1 MPCKVCLRPKK
12 AQIERQIAA
21 RDLTMSKAAR
31 IVGCH
36 NSTVSRHMRS
46 CVAPHVAEIAR
57 QQAREKQSIDI
68 IQQLA
73 QSHQTTQ
80 HILENA
86 LNQGQGRV
94 ALKAL
99 EVEIKQLELTAKL
112 TGQLNEAPQVNFL
125 LSPTY
130 VQIKQVMMRVLEP
143 YPDVREAMAQALLD
157 AEATNK
163 EAGNVDDTAND
174 SVGSSN
180 NHDNDGN
187 NGQSK
192 QY

>member
-1 MPCKVCLRPKK
+1 MQCKVCLHPKK

-36 NSTVSRHMRS
+36 NSTVSRHMRF

-57 QQAREKQSIDI
+57 QEALEKQTINV
-68 IQQLA
+68 IQQLW

-80 HILENA
+80 HILEYA
-86 LNQGQGRV
+86 LSEGEPRV

-112 TGQLNEAPQVNFL
+112 TGQLNETPQVNFL
-125 LSPTY
+125 LSPEY
-130 VQIKQVMMRVLEP
+130 VQLKQVIIKALEL
-143 YPDVREAMAQALLD
+143 YPEARQRAARALRDVNDESLD
-157 AEATNK
+157 
-163 EAGNVDDTAND
+163 
-174 SVGSSN
+174 
-180 NHDNDGN
+180 
-187 NGQSK
+187 Q
-192 QY
+192 